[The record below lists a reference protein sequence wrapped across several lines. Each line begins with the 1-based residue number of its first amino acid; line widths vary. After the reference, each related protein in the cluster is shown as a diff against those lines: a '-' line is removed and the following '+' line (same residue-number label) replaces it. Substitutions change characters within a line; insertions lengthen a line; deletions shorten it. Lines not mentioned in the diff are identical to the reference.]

1 MTYDEGRISGIK
13 AFASTTSLFLYEKQ
27 SLKKDNNF
35 EKTGRLDHLTC
46 EMHVY
51 RSKGSVMVKY
61 LAFVKKG
68 GGGGYIRLD

>member
-1 MTYDEGRISGIK
+1 MRKEGYPVLKHLLLQHRYFCMKNNHLNKII
-13 AFASTTSLFLYEKQ
+13 TS
-27 SLKKDNNF
+27 KK
-35 EKTGRLDHLTC
+35 KTGRLEHLTC

-68 GGGGYIRLD
+68 GGVVDISD

>member
-1 MTYDEGRISGIK
+1 MTYGEGRISGIK
-13 AFASTTSLFLYEKQ
+13 ASTSLFSYEKQ

-35 EKTGRLDHLTC
+35 EKKNGRLDYLTC

-68 GGGGYIRLD
+68 GGGYIRLD